1 MRRGTVTVKR
11 ASRFIAWLDCSFP
24 DNPQSVVGILENIE
38 KTHYFSADAL
48 LMIERKLEEL
58 RRQVTASRIIQDV
71 PKRFVSTP
79 TD

>member
-1 MRRGTVTVKR
+1 MRKGTITARK
-11 ASRFIAWLDCSFP
+11 ASRLINWMNFSFP